1 MQMLK
6 RLKCLGA
13 QLLCLQKALQ
23 EVKKDGVL
31 RSRLPILALST
42 LIQMAF
48 RRHMLSYDVTR
59 ATAEL
64 LYVTCVRGRFPKM

>member
-23 EVKKDGVL
+23 EVTVL

-42 LIQMAF
+42 LTQMAF
-48 RRHMLSYDVTR
+48 RRHMLRYDVTC

-64 LYVTCVRGRFPKM
+64 LYVTCVRGCFPKM